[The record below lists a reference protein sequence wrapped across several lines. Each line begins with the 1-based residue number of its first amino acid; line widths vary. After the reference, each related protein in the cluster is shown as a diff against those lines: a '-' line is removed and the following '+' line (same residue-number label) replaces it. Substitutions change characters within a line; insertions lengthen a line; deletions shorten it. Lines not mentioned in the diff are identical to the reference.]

1 MNFDVI
7 KEMFP
12 NHKHKIDDII
22 RKQGN
27 DKAQKK
33 LFGCFIKVINL
44 MFSSD
49 DDLLIINKKSKERRV
64 AGLNNIKNKCDKII
78 KKQERKKKHLENKIQ
93 EINEEEDEV
102 LEQIIMNSVV
112 VVEEQHKDRVLV
124 LEKALEE
131 KEHKMRELIRQNTS
145 LMVQKTIMENKSLFT
160 RMDTPP
166 TIDRFESGTQCD
178 MAFTDLAK
186 PRKAEMIDIEVQSE
200 FAEIKHEH
208 SLKCS
213 ECSVMFDRERLLK
226 FGDVRMAADIMKKL
240 NNHNFLQPNKHETIL
255 LVKEAMA
262 SIKGSIKHK
271 FSLFLSEKMLEMCEL
286 LLLTFSQFQQ
296 ENDRQ
301 YKMIINQINEL
312 K

>member
-12 NHKHKIDDII
+12 NHKHKIDEII
-22 RKQGN
+22 KKQGS
-27 DKAQKK
+27 DRAQKK
-33 LFGCFIKVINL
+33 LFGCFIKVINI

-49 DDLLIINKKSKERRV
+49 DDLLIIKKKNKERRI
-64 AGLNNIKNKCDKII
+64 AGLNNVKNKCDKII

-93 EINEEEDEV
+93 EINEEKDEV
-102 LEQIIMNSVV
+102 PEQIIMNPVV
-112 VVEEQHKDRVLV
+112 VVEEQHKNRVLL

-131 KEHKMRELIRQNTS
+131 KEHEMRELIRQNTS
-145 LMVQKTIMENKSLFT
+145 LMVQKTIMENKSSFM
-160 RMDTPP
+160 RMDALP
-166 TIDRFESGTQCD
+166 TTDKFESGIQCD
-178 MAFTDLAK
+178 LAFTSVVES
-186 PRKAEMIDIEVQSE
+186 RKAEMFDIETQSE
-200 FAEIKHEH
+200 FTEIKHEH
-208 SLKCS
+208 SLKCL

-226 FGDVRMAADIMKKL
+226 FGDVRMAADIMRKL

-271 FSLFLSEKMLEMCEL
+271 FSLFLSEKMMDMCEL

-301 YKMIINQINEL
+301 YKMVMNQINKL